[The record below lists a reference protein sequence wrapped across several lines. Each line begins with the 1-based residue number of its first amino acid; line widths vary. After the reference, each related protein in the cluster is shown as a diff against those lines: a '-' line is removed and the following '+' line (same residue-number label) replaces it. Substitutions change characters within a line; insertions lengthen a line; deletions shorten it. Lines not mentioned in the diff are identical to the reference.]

1 MKTMLIHEEGEL
13 LQTAVLH
20 NGRIVDFFMERS
32 ETGGLVGNIY
42 KGRVVNV
49 LPGMQAAFVDI
60 GLNKNAFLYIDE
72 LLQPTDE
79 KRQRDKPSITELV
92 RPGQELLVQVIKEPL
107 GSKGARVTSH
117 YSLPGRWLVYMPNAD
132 YVGVSKKIES
142 ESERNRLRGVGES
155 LRQRGEG
162 IIMRTLAKGESEE
175 SLRSDLMQLRQTW
188 ENVRLRFKA
197 AKPPEPVLLEAGLLR
212 RIFRD
217 MLSSD
222 IDEVWVDDPALFEE
236 AASMIRELAPAMEGR
251 LRLYP
256 AHGSVSLFEKYGIA
270 EQLNAAF
277 QTRVWLPSGGY
288 LIWEQTEALTVIDV
302 NTGKFTGTSGLEDT
316 VYRTNLEAA
325 DEIARL
331 LRLRDVGGIVI
342 ADFIDMEA
350 STHREAVRQRLEE
363 SAGGDRTKCQIHGW
377 TRLGLLEITRK
388 KTRENVGLQ
397 FYQLCETCGGSG
409 RRYVGLPKARRGAD
423 AGGHRPQ

>member
-1 MKTMLIHEEGEL
+1 MMKTMLIHEEGGL
-13 LQTAVLH
+13 LQAAVLH

-32 ETGGLVGNIY
+32 EAGGLAGNIY

-60 GLNKNAFLYIDE
+60 GLSKNAFLYIDE
-72 LLQPTDE
+72 LLQPGDE
-79 KRQRDKPSITELV
+79 NRGKDKDKPSIEELV

-107 GSKGARVTSH
+107 GGKGARVTTH

-142 ESERNRLRGVGES
+142 ESERNRLRAAGES
-155 LRQRGEG
+155 FRQRGEG
-162 IIMRTLAKGESEE
+162 IIMRTLARGESEA
-175 SLRSDLMQLRQTW
+175 SLRSDLMQLRETW
-188 ENVRLRFKA
+188 ESVRTRSLA

-222 IDEVWVDDPALFEE
+222 IDEVWVDEPLLFGE
-236 AASMIRELAPAMEGR
+236 ASSMIRELAPAMEGR
-251 LRLYP
+251 LRLYAP
-256 AHGSVSLFEKYGIA
+256 GGSVSLFDKYGIA
-270 EQLNAAF
+270 DQLGAAF

-288 LIWEQTEALTVIDV
+288 LIWEQTEAFTVIDV

-325 DEIARL
+325 AEIARL

-342 ADFIDMEA
+342 VDFIDMEA
-350 STHREAVRQRLEE
+350 SAHREAVRQRLEE
-363 SAGGDRTKCQIHGW
+363 SAASDRTKCQVHGW

-388 KTRENVGLQ
+388 KTRENVGMQ
-397 FYQLCETCGGSG
+397 FYELCEGCSGSG
-409 RRYVGLPKARRGAD
+409 RRYVGLPKRRRGAD
-423 AGGHRPQ
+423 RKNF